1 MTHDNSAAVVAKLN
15 TIGATKINDKKQIIL
30 QVAADPLAPLCPA
43 MLIGA
48 KHPGPRCAEQE
59 RGKPEEVQDD

>member
-30 QVAADPLAPLCPA
+30 QVPTAPTL
-43 MLIGA
+43 
-48 KHPGPRCAEQE
+48 GPYR
-59 RGKPEEVQDD
+59 